1 MAGMRQKVFES
12 NNKGLFDIA
21 VGEGNISADY
31 ATELQNARV
40 ALNGEV
46 SKRRGRSFYNTVS
59 AGHAA
64 GNSIDTYASS
74 NHDAQLSMYSANN
87 EQVGF
92 AVTLASDKN
101 IQTVDFYLDKVGT
114 PTADSVMKAKIYAV
128 TGSVGTS
135 GLPTGALLATSI
147 DVNVS
152 VLTGSFA
159 FVQFTFEE
167 PYTATAGNYAIF
179 LEYNSGNSSNYVRIG
194 TDSSSPSHG
203 SNAFATNTVNTGWVA
218 DTTQDIIFKLNSAG
232 PNIDSLMIYEGDYPD
247 TFEVLVQADTRLL
260 RYSSTTGG
268 FSTVIKTGLTVDY
281 PLNWTMFRTKLC
293 MSNGTDNPFKY
304 GYMPKPATPTTGT
317 GFILGGSKT
326 ARTYYVTATYV
337 TANGE
342 SIASEEATQAIGI
355 NYVAQP
361 AFPTTSNTTLGSK
374 ASRTYYVSTTYIT
387 ANGESTPSSFGAA
400 STAVLTGGVVTSATI
415 TSGGS
420 TYASVPTVTF
430 SGGGGVG
437 AIGTAVVIGGV
448 VTSIT
453 IGSGGSG
460 YTSEPTITF
469 SGGEVVHGVGVNE
482 VLTVTSP
489 AASAGATGWNVYHH
503 TASGALKLQNV
514 SPIAIGTNYTETTGS
529 LNDGAL
535 PPTSNTGW
543 YGNVATVTSPL
554 PIVGAT
560 GWNVYHH
567 TVSGAAK
574 LQNVSPIAIGTN
586 YTETNGALNDGAVA
600 PTANTAWHVTDL
612 ADIPPKGKYIIALNN
627 RLWISGVTGRDT
639 KFTGSAVDDEDDWTT
654 ASDFVDI
661 DLAGVLSR
669 GDAITGLGRLGQSG
683 KLIIGLRNHIVTYS
697 VPAVFSDIA
706 IDKIVYN
713 TGVMGHRAMDEVGLD
728 NYLVEPE
735 GVNSVK
741 AELIIQGLRTKKLSD
756 NIRDRLNPLLK
767 AVVNKDEVNVVN
779 NKKHNEF
786 WINIPSISRRYVYDY
801 SIKAWMEDRNITTY
815 QSIRTPDGD
824 ILSGGKNGRVYKEYQ
839 SANNIDV
846 YGDGGDNTNVSWRWD
861 TPWLWLNNIGI
872 KKLFKYFQFKGSG
885 AAGVFKL
892 EVFFDFEVTP
902 YSTFYLQSLPSKWG
916 TVEWE
921 SAYWDFPDVN
931 KVLIPMVGMGRAV
944 KFSFTADHKTDISIA
959 FYGVKY
965 VPSGYKAND

>member
-12 NNKGLFDIA
+12 NNKGLFHIA

-74 NHDAQLSMYSANN
+74 NHDAQLSMHSANN

-92 AVTLASDKN
+92 ALTLASDKN

-114 PTADSVMKAKIYAV
+114 PTAGSVIKAKIYAV

-135 GLPTGALLATSI
+135 GLPTGDALATSI

-167 PYTATAGNYAIF
+167 PYVATAGNYAIAI
-179 LEYNSGNSSNYVRIG
+179 EYNAGDSSNYVRVG
-194 TDSSSPSHG
+194 NDSSSASHG
-203 SNAFATNTVNTGWVA
+203 SNSFKTDSSGSGWVVIGN
-218 DTTQDIIFKLNSAG
+218 DFIFKLNSAG

-247 TFEVLVQADTRLL
+247 TFEILVQADTRLL
-260 RYSSTTGG
+260 RYDSTTGG
-268 FSTVIKTGLTVDY
+268 MSTVIRTGLTVDY

-293 MSNGTDNPFKY
+293 MSNGIDNPFKY

-317 GFILGGSKT
+317 S
-326 ARTYYVTATYV
+326 ATG
-337 TANGE
+337 T
-342 SIASEEATQAIGI
+342 
-355 NYVAQP
+355 
-361 AFPTTSNTTLGSK
+361 K
-374 ASRTYYVSTTYIT
+374 AGRTYYVSVTYIT
-387 ANGESTPSSFGAA
+387 ANGESIPSEEA
-400 STAVLTGGVVTSATI
+400 TQVIAV
-415 TSGGS
+415 
-420 TYASVPTVTF
+420 
-430 SGGGGVG
+430 
-437 AIGTAVVIGGV
+437 
-448 VTSIT
+448 
-453 IGSGGSG
+453 
-460 YTSEPTITF
+460 
-469 SGGEVVHGVGVNE
+469 NN
-482 VLTVTSP
+482 VLTVSP
-489 AASAGATGWNVYHH
+489 IIAIVGATGYNVYHH
-503 TASGALKLQNV
+503 TVSGALKLQNA
-514 SPIAIGTNYTETTGS
+514 SPMAMGATYTETTGS
-529 LNDGAL
+529 LNDGA
-535 PPTSNTGW
+535 
-543 YGNVATVTSPL
+543 
-554 PIVGAT
+554 IV
-560 GWNVYHH
+560 
-567 TVSGAAK
+567 
-574 LQNVSPIAIGTN
+574 
-586 YTETNGALNDGAVA
+586 

-627 RLWISGVTGRDT
+627 RLWISGVPGRDT

-697 VPAVFSDIA
+697 VPPVFSDIA

-767 AVVNKDEVNVVN
+767 AVANKDEVNVVN

-801 SIKAWMEDRNITTY
+801 SIKAWMEDRDITTY

-839 SANNIDV
+839 SANNIDIH
-846 YGDGGDNTNVSWRWD
+846 GDGGNNIAVNWRWD
-861 TPWLWLNNIGI
+861 TPWLWLNNIGV
-872 KKLFKYFQFKGSG
+872 KKIFKYFQFKGTG
-885 AAGVFKL
+885 AAGPFKL
-892 EVFFDFEVTP
+892 EWFFDFETTP
-902 YSTFYLQSLPSKWG
+902 YSTIYLQTKPSKWG
-916 TVEWE
+916 TVDWG
-921 SAYWDFPDVN
+921 SAYWDFPDIN
-931 KVLIPMVGMGRAV
+931 KVLIPMLGMGRAV
-944 KFSFTADHKTDISIA
+944 KFSFTADHTTDLSIA
-959 FYGVKY
+959 FFGVKY
-965 VPSGYKAND
+965 VSSGYKAND

>member
-1 MAGMRQKVFES
+1 MAMRQKVFES

-46 SKRRGRSFYNTVS
+46 SKRRGRTLFNTVA

-74 NHDAQLSMYSANN
+74 NKSAQMSMYSTNN

-92 AVTLASDKN
+92 AVTLGSDKN
-101 IQTVDFYLDKVGT
+101 IQTVDFFLDKVGT

-135 GLPTGALLATSI
+135 GLPTGSLLATSI
-147 DVNVS
+147 DVDVS
-152 VLTGSFA
+152 VLTGTFA

-167 PYTATAGNYAIF
+167 PYAATAGNYAIL
-179 LEYNSGNSSNYVRIG
+179 LEYNAGDASNYVRIG
-194 TDSSSPSHG
+194 TDSSSPTHG
-203 SNAFATNTVNTGWVA
+203 SNAFATDTVNTGWAA
-218 DTTQDIIFKLNSAG
+218 DTTQDIIFKLDSAG

-247 TFEVLVQADTRLL
+247 GFEVLAQADTRLL

-268 FSTVIKTGLTVDY
+268 FSTVIKTGLTAAY

-317 GFILGGSKT
+317 SATGTKAG
-326 ARTYYVTATYV
+326 RTYYVAV
-337 TANGE
+337 
-342 SIASEEATQAIGI
+342 
-355 NYVAQP
+355 
-361 AFPTTSNTTLGSK
+361 
-374 ASRTYYVSTTYIT
+374 TYIT
-387 ANGESTPSSFGAA
+387 ANGESIPSEE
-400 STAVLTGGVVTSATI
+400 ATQ
-415 TSGGS
+415 
-420 TYASVPTVTF
+420 
-430 SGGGGVG
+430 
-437 AIGTAVVIGGV
+437 AIAL
-448 VTSIT
+448 
-453 IGSGGSG
+453 
-460 YTSEPTITF
+460 
-469 SGGEVVHGVGVNE
+469 NN

-489 AASAGATGWNVYHH
+489 LSIVGATGYNVYHH
-503 TASGALKLQNV
+503 TVSGALKLQTA
-514 SPIAIGTNYTETTGS
+514 SPLAIGANYTETTGS
-529 LNDGAL
+529 LNDGA
-535 PPTSNTGW
+535 
-543 YGNVATVTSPL
+543 VV
-554 PIVGAT
+554 
-560 GWNVYHH
+560 
-567 TVSGAAK
+567 
-574 LQNVSPIAIGTN
+574 
-586 YTETNGALNDGAVA
+586 

-612 ADIPPKGKYIIALNN
+612 ADIPPKGKYIIALNS

-654 ASDFVDI
+654 SSDFVDI
-661 DLAGVLSR
+661 DLAGVLAR

-683 KLIIGLRNHIVTYS
+683 KLIVGLRNHIVTYS
-697 VPAVFSDIA
+697 VPAVFNDIA

-713 TGVMGHRAMDEVGLD
+713 TGLMGHRAMDEVGLD

-756 NIRDRLNPLLK
+756 NIRDRINPLLK
-767 AVVNKDEVNVVN
+767 AVANPDEVNVVN
-779 NKKHNEF
+779 NKIHNEF

-801 SIKAWMEDRNITTY
+801 SIKAWMEDRDIKIF
-815 QSIRTPDGD
+815 QSVRTPDGD
-824 ILSGGKNGRVYKEYQ
+824 ILSGGINGRVYKEYQ
-839 SANNIDV
+839 SVTNVDIYA
-846 YGDGGDNTNVSWRWD
+846 DGGDNIDVSWRWD

-872 KKLFKYFQFKGSG
+872 KKIFKYFQFKGSG

-892 EVFFDFEVTP
+892 ETFFDFESTA
-902 YSTFYLQSLPSKWG
+902 YSTFYLQSKPSKWG
-916 TVEWE
+916 TVEWG
-921 SAYWDFPDVN
+921 ATYWDFPDVN

-944 KFSFTADHKTDISIA
+944 KFSFTADHKTDLSIA

-965 VPSGYKAND
+965 VPSGHKAND

>member
-1 MAGMRQKVFES
+1 MAMRQKVFES

-46 SKRRGRSFYNTVS
+46 SKRRGRTLFNTVA

-74 NHDAQLSMYSANN
+74 NKSAQISMYSNNN

-92 AVTLASDKN
+92 AVTLGSDKN
-101 IQTVDFYLDKVGT
+101 IQTVDFFLDKVGT

-135 GLPTGALLATSI
+135 GLPTGSLLATSI
-147 DVNVS
+147 DVDVS
-152 VLTGSFA
+152 VLTGTFA

-167 PYTATAGNYAIF
+167 PYAATAGNYAIL
-179 LEYNSGNSSNYVRIG
+179 LEYNSGDASNYVRIG
-194 TDSSSPSHG
+194 TDSSSPTHG
-203 SNAFATNTVNTGWVA
+203 SNAFATDTVNTGWAA
-218 DTTQDIIFKLNSAG
+218 DTTQDIIFELDSAG
-232 PNIDSLMIYEGDYPD
+232 PKIDSSMIYEGDYPD
-247 TFEVLVQADTRLL
+247 TFEVLAQADTRLL

-268 FSTVIKTGLTVDY
+268 FSTVIKTGLTAAY

-317 GFILGGSKT
+317 SAAGTKAG
-326 ARTYYVTATYV
+326 RTYYVAV
-337 TANGE
+337 
-342 SIASEEATQAIGI
+342 
-355 NYVAQP
+355 
-361 AFPTTSNTTLGSK
+361 
-374 ASRTYYVSTTYIT
+374 TYIT
-387 ANGESTPSSFGAA
+387 ANGESIPSEE
-400 STAVLTGGVVTSATI
+400 ATQ
-415 TSGGS
+415 
-420 TYASVPTVTF
+420 
-430 SGGGGVG
+430 
-437 AIGTAVVIGGV
+437 VIAL
-448 VTSIT
+448 
-453 IGSGGSG
+453 
-460 YTSEPTITF
+460 
-469 SGGEVVHGVGVNE
+469 NN

-489 AASAGATGWNVYHH
+489 LSIVGATGYNVYHH
-503 TASGALKLQNV
+503 TVSGALKLQTA
-514 SPIAIGTNYTETTGS
+514 SPLAIGANYTETTGS
-529 LNDGAL
+529 LNDGA
-535 PPTSNTGW
+535 
-543 YGNVATVTSPL
+543 VV
-554 PIVGAT
+554 
-560 GWNVYHH
+560 
-567 TVSGAAK
+567 
-574 LQNVSPIAIGTN
+574 
-586 YTETNGALNDGAVA
+586 

-612 ADIPPKGKYIIALNN
+612 ADIPPKGKYIIALNS
-627 RLWISGVTGRDT
+627 RLWISGVPGRDT

-654 ASDFVDI
+654 SSDFVDI
-661 DLAGVLSR
+661 DLAGVLAR

-697 VPAVFSDIA
+697 VPAVFNDIA

-713 TGVMGHRAMDEVGLD
+713 TGLMGHRAMDEVGLD

-756 NIRDRLNPLLK
+756 NIRDRINPLLK
-767 AVVNKDEVNVVN
+767 AVANPDEVNVVN
-779 NKKHNEF
+779 NKIHNEF

-801 SIKAWMEDRNITTY
+801 SIKAWMEDRDITTY
-815 QSIRTPDGD
+815 QSVRTPDGD
-824 ILSGGKNGRVYKEYQ
+824 ILSGGANGRVYKEYQ
-839 SANNIDV
+839 SATNIDV
-846 YGDGGDNTNVSWRWD
+846 YADGGDNIDVSWRWD

-872 KKLFKYFQFKGSG
+872 KKIFKYFQFKGSG

-892 EVFFDFEVTP
+892 ETFFDFESTP
-902 YSTFYLQSLPSKWG
+902 YSTFYLQTTPSKWG
-916 TVEWE
+916 DVEWGA
-921 SAYWDFPDVN
+921 AYWDFPDVN
-931 KVLIPMVGMGRAV
+931 KVLIPMIGMGRAV

-965 VPSGYKAND
+965 VPSGHKAND

>member
-1 MAGMRQKVFES
+1 MPMKQKVFES

-46 SKRRGRSFYNTVS
+46 SKRRGRTLFNTVA

-74 NHDAQLSMYSANN
+74 NKSAQISMYSNNN

-92 AVTLASDKN
+92 AVTLGSDKN
-101 IQTVDFYLDKVGT
+101 IQTVDFFLDKVGT

-135 GLPTGALLATSI
+135 GLPTGSLLATSI
-147 DVNVS
+147 DVDVS
-152 VLTGSFA
+152 VLTGTFA

-167 PYTATAGNYAIF
+167 PYAATAGNYAIL
-179 LEYNSGNSSNYVRIG
+179 LEYNSGDASNYVRIG
-194 TDSSSPSHG
+194 TDSSSPTHG
-203 SNAFATNTVNTGWVA
+203 SNAFATDTVSTGWAA
-218 DTTQDIIFKLNSAG
+218 DTTQDIIFELDSAG
-232 PNIDSLMIYEGDYPD
+232 PKIDSLMIYEGDYPD
-247 TFEVLVQADTRLL
+247 TFEVLAQADTRLL

-268 FSTVIKTGLTVDY
+268 FSTVIKTGLTATY

-317 GFILGGSKT
+317 SATGTKAG
-326 ARTYYVTATYV
+326 RTYYVAV
-337 TANGE
+337 
-342 SIASEEATQAIGI
+342 
-355 NYVAQP
+355 
-361 AFPTTSNTTLGSK
+361 
-374 ASRTYYVSTTYIT
+374 TYIT
-387 ANGESTPSSFGAA
+387 ANGESIPSEE
-400 STAVLTGGVVTSATI
+400 ATQ
-415 TSGGS
+415 
-420 TYASVPTVTF
+420 
-430 SGGGGVG
+430 
-437 AIGTAVVIGGV
+437 VIAL
-448 VTSIT
+448 
-453 IGSGGSG
+453 
-460 YTSEPTITF
+460 
-469 SGGEVVHGVGVNE
+469 NN

-489 AASAGATGWNVYHH
+489 LSIVGATGYNVYHH
-503 TASGALKLQNV
+503 TVSGALKLQTA
-514 SPIAIGTNYTETTGS
+514 SPLAIGANYTETTGS
-529 LNDGAL
+529 LNDGA
-535 PPTSNTGW
+535 
-543 YGNVATVTSPL
+543 VV
-554 PIVGAT
+554 
-560 GWNVYHH
+560 
-567 TVSGAAK
+567 
-574 LQNVSPIAIGTN
+574 
-586 YTETNGALNDGAVA
+586 

-612 ADIPPKGKYIIALNN
+612 ADIPPKGKYIIALNS
-627 RLWISGVTGRDT
+627 RLWISGVPGRDT

-654 ASDFVDI
+654 SSDFVDI
-661 DLAGVLSR
+661 DLAGVLAR

-697 VPAVFSDIA
+697 VPAVFNDIA

-713 TGVMGHRAMDEVGLD
+713 TGLMGHRAMDEVGLD

-756 NIRDRLNPLLK
+756 NIRDRINPLLK
-767 AVVNKDEVNVVN
+767 AVANPDEVNVVN
-779 NKKHNEF
+779 NKIHNEF

-801 SIKAWMEDRNITTY
+801 SIKAWMEDRDITTY
-815 QSIRTPDGD
+815 QSVRTPDGD
-824 ILSGGKNGRVYKEYQ
+824 ILSGGANGRVYKEYQ
-839 SANNIDV
+839 SATNIDV
-846 YGDGGDNTNVSWRWD
+846 YADGGDNIDVSWRWD

-872 KKLFKYFQFKGSG
+872 KKIFKYFQFKGSG

-892 EVFFDFEVTP
+892 ETFFDFESTP
-902 YSTFYLQSLPSKWG
+902 YSTFYLQTTPSKWG
-916 TVEWE
+916 DVEWGA
-921 SAYWDFPDVN
+921 AYWDFPDVN
-931 KVLIPMVGMGRAV
+931 KVLIPMIGMGRAV

-965 VPSGYKAND
+965 VPSGHKAND